1 MPMMEV
7 GLDVYRARFAGVET
21 DLGKQ
26 VTQRL
31 ELIKVYTLFPPAV
44 N

>member
-26 VTQRL
+26 VTQGL
-31 ELIKVYTLFPPAV
+31 ELIKVCTSFPQPL